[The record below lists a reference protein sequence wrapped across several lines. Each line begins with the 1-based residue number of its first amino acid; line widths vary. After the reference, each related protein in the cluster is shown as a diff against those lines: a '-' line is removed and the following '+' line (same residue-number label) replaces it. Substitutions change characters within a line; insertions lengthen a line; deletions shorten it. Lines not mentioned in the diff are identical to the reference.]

1 MADESVDVGGDG
13 GSGSI
18 DSGDLGGGDPSGNFD
33 LASIESE
40 ANADAL
46 AEFGLTPEGKAG
58 DGSAAAKAVEESR
71 LEAWAKKQG
80 YSDPDEF
87 IAAQYSQRAEAK
99 RLAETVKI
107 LEQRINNPEP
117 TRDVAAEFQS
127 ALQSS
132 PDVQA
137 IDQTIAAVDNRIKQ
151 IDREQVSL
159 AQEAGQ
165 INNKIGQIQAQVQ
178 TADPENLPRLYAEL
192 NRLQNRMDT
201 VNSEWK
207 ANTLG
212 KDNSIDLMRVYQ
224 GERNRVAREIR
235 ESIAR
240 EEQSR
245 GMEAQNAERIRA
257 NYDSSFEAVAT
268 SAGIDPESDFGK
280 SFNKVVKSQV
290 ADYLDTLPNGL
301 DPAGLYRATQ
311 QIANTLM
318 KQLNINPRTGAARN
332 QAPVTPRQTIVP
344 RRPVGDARGQLYQ
357 PLSPTTSTGD
367 PLDDPSLSP
376 KQKAELARKVSR
388 GITDRLIKQSRQSA
402 GVGRF

>member
-1 MADESVDVGGDG
+1 
-13 GSGSI
+13 
-18 DSGDLGGGDPSGNFD
+18 
-33 LASIESE
+33 
-40 ANADAL
+40 
-46 AEFGLTPEGKAG
+46 
-58 DGSAAAKAVEESR
+58 
-71 LEAWAKKQG
+71 
-80 YSDPDEF
+80 
-87 IAAQYSQRAEAK
+87 
-99 RLAETVKI
+99 
-107 LEQRINNPEP
+107 
-117 TRDVAAEFQS
+117 
-127 ALQSS
+127 
-132 PDVQA
+132 
-137 IDQTIAAVDNRIKQ
+137 
-151 IDREQVSL
+151 
-159 AQEAGQ
+159 
-165 INNKIGQIQAQVQ
+165 
-178 TADPENLPRLYAEL
+178 
-192 NRLQNRMDT
+192 MDT

-245 GMEAQNAERIRA
+245 GMEAQNAERVRA